1 MEALDVKVLIIC
13 EIWLPAASDYMA
25 IEGYRRRVSA
35 HVRRGGGIGIWVRDD
50 WGSELRKQLDID
62 HCLMITVAARGRK
75 VLIIGGHMPQRNQA
89 ALMYKVLEQV
99 KQCMEKVNVGFIIFM
114 ADWNRHLLQD
124 AKLSKW
130 LQDHHLHVVAQGEE
144 PRLHKDWCVVHRSM
158 AASEVAYLPELVDH
172 PIVVAKCMQ
181 HMRSSGTGEETEG
194 HPVSVKGWGEQD
206 KRTYGDALEMLTS
219 PAMTVEQWLQMNRE
233 VLAMTDA
240 QRQCNRKG
248 INVTDRLLFDM
259 QSQGLAADRQQ
270 DMISEMVAE
279 QRWAQRISD
288 SQLLRT
294 ASYTRQLSQKLCV
307 KAAKPFVAL
316 EKVWDPDTQRI
327 VQGEMMK
334 SVVAREAGR
343 KNVHING
350 GRWPAWMGQEQQE
363 VDDSVSK
370 VMQAS
375 RQKEGQVTGKQ
386 SAKDVSYAFALGEVI
401 DVLHTQANS
410 TMTVDGL
417 ATALLK
423 YAGVNVL
430 AVMAQLLASD
440 MRSLP
445 AVMFI
450 ALHLPLRKKPGLE
463 FNACLSQIVVTSAG
477 LRVSQKATLM
487 RLQRI
492 VSPENLGNFQHAA
505 LPGLACT
512 QLRRYMYTAMMIRL
526 RQGHDIAVL
535 FLDLSNGYGQTDR
548 GLLKEQVQ
556 WTPELHRPLEQQMQ
570 QYQRLKVHVQTAA
583 GRSAAYPVTSGV
595 IQGGGMDPYFYV
607 WNSKILKA
615 GIDRSSA
622 GKQLRLPDG
631 RQICIRAGVV
641 VLGILCNVLRKALNL
656 PRRTPK
662 LFFIADKGMGL
673 SDPYAKLWENGFVEL
688 MRAANSRH
696 EQVRVTTQQVLQDV
710 WRQTPPA
717 TAIVTDYH
725 HVCAWARSRSWVP
738 ELLENGVCG
747 DEWTSRLT
755 ADDLVG
761 IDTLLIVADTSGAED
776 RQRWGLACVVANVQG
791 LVYEVFS
798 AWIECKFTNSM
809 LLEATALT
817 EGINAMR
824 RRLSSLG
831 IKAMLLVVGADNK
844 QAIER
849 LSARTL
855 TYRGGDIMD
864 RLVADNVRAAQLFQ
878 VMYTWIPAQHDTG
891 HRDRLST
898 LNKLV
903 DKKSRTSQEKAEGD
917 QWSWPNAWHDGET
930 LGWKKDGILIV
941 NVQLAVQAELKAW
954 QPTVSESS
962 TGIQPNAH
970 VHYVHE
976 RAGLR
981 RWWQASRL
989 YHPRDMAAALLLSFY
1004 PSLRDL
1010 YSEDQDQQECPGCGE
1025 AADCAVQHRLQD
1037 CVFLRLNLE
1046 TLMGRIHEVLWYKVW
1061 QGWLLEY
1068 PERRCSVVLQWC
1080 LPRDATRVMDAWK
1093 QRNVQAW
1100 PLYHASF
1107 PAEQCYQAMAA
1118 LMQRG
1123 AGRMPAVVLHAIAEY
1138 ARPVHQP
1145 HDDSIQAYRRKW
1157 LSSHPLVGAV
1167 EVKQDADAPE
1177 CGVWVPVELLQ
1188 ALTAIC
1194 PGLRAAAHPRANK
1207 QAVFLAEKPY
1217 REAYDRHI
1225 SAQPRS
1231 RWQPRGNS
1239 SVSPRLRIHVARR
1252 PLTAAQQQSAGGS
1265 QVVEQRMV
1273 IGEFVVSLIA
1283 RGAIS
1288 LEILHRWDAVRR
1300 YLTDGPGSLV
1310 SCR

>member
-1 MEALDVKVLIIC
+1 MGNEHVEWVAANADPEILWHAGEFKYADTKVSVILGPDWVRRYGLLWCRRPRSPKEPEGKESVLCSLPDLIVTAKGARVGQTWSRKDGGTQHRKQPKIAIENVVRALMQQWSASGLQDLNIEKQVELLVETTSQWCTVQVRVLQEIPRSEGEYTEEMWKGVPRVLSGEDRVGLSCRSLFVNAYSMSPEKWSAIRSKVEALDIKVLIIC
-13 EIWLPAASDYMA
+13 EIWLPAASNYMA
-25 IEGYRRRVSA
+25 IEGYHRRVSA
-35 HVRRGGGIGIWVRDD
+35 HVRRGGGIRIWVRDD

-62 HCLMITVAARGRK
+62 HCLMIIVAARGRK

-89 ALMYKVLEQV
+89 ALMYRVLEQV
-99 KQCMEKVNVGFIIFM
+99 KQCMEKVNVRFIIFM

-181 HMRSSGTGEETEG
+181 HMHSSSTGEETEG

-206 KRTYGDALEMLTS
+206 KRTYGDTLEMLTS

-259 QSQGLAADRQQ
+259 QSQGLAADGQQ

-294 ASYTRQLSQKLCV
+294 ASYTRQLSQKLRV

-350 GRWPAWMGQEQQE
+350 GRWPPWMGQEQQE
-363 VDDSVSK
+363 VADSNSK

-375 RQKEGQVTGKQ
+375 RQKEGQVTGRP

-430 AVMAQLLASD
+430 TVMAQLLASD
-440 MRSLP
+440 MCSLP
-445 AVMFI
+445 AIMFI

-463 FNACLSQIVVTSAG
+463 FNACLRQIVVTSAG

-487 RLQRI
+487 RLQRV

-535 FLDLSNGYGQTDR
+535 FLNLSNGYGQTDR

-570 QYQRLKVHVQTAA
+570 QYRRLKVHVQTAA

-607 WNSKILKA
+607 WNSKIVKA

-622 GKQLRLPDG
+622 RTQLQLPDG
-631 RQICIRAGVV
+631 RQICIRAQAVVDDTSLWGDAPAQLQGEIENVMNVLRAMNAQCNPDKFGFLHLSGKRGTVKLCESSLQVGKHTVKAAGKSEYVKVLGANANPFSNSKADIVEVRKFSWHVKDRLHSHTPALPVLLTIIEGVLLLKWVYRRLMTWPSGILNPLPKGDGVV

-696 EQVRVTTQQVLQDV
+696 EQVRVATQQVLRDV

-725 HVCAWARSRSWVP
+725 HVCVWARSRSWEP
-738 ELLENGVCG
+738 ELLENGVGG
-747 DEWTSRLT
+747 DQWTSRLM
-755 ADDLVG
+755 ADDLAG
-761 IDTLLIVADTSGAED
+761 IYTQLIVADTSGAED
-776 RQRWGLACVVANVQG
+776 RQRWGLACAVANVQG
-791 LVYEVFS
+791 LVYEMFS
-798 AWIECKFTNSM
+798 AWIKCKFANSR

-817 EGINAMR
+817 EGINAVR
-824 RRLSSLG
+824 RRLCSLG

-844 QAIER
+844 QGVER

-855 TYRGGDIMD
+855 TYRGGDIVD
-864 RLVADNVRAAQLFQ
+864 RLVADNVRAAQFFQ

-891 HRDRLST
+891 HQDRLST

-917 QWSWPNAWHDGET
+917 RWLWPNARQGRPWYGKRM
-930 LGWKKDGILIV
+930 G
-941 NVQLAVQAELKAW
+941 
-954 QPTVSESS
+954 S
-962 TGIQPNAH
+962 
-970 VHYVHE
+970 
-976 RAGLR
+976 GL
-981 RWWQASRL
+981 
-989 YHPRDMAAALLLSFY
+989 
-1004 PSLRDL
+1004 
-1010 YSEDQDQQECPGCGE
+1010 
-1025 AADCAVQHRLQD
+1025 
-1037 CVFLRLNLE
+1037 
-1046 TLMGRIHEVLWYKVW
+1046 
-1061 QGWLLEY
+1061 
-1068 PERRCSVVLQWC
+1068 
-1080 LPRDATRVMDAWK
+1080 
-1093 QRNVQAW
+1093 
-1100 PLYHASF
+1100 
-1107 PAEQCYQAMAA
+1107 
-1118 LMQRG
+1118 
-1123 AGRMPAVVLHAIAEY
+1123 
-1138 ARPVHQP
+1138 
-1145 HDDSIQAYRRKW
+1145 
-1157 LSSHPLVGAV
+1157 
-1167 EVKQDADAPE
+1167 
-1177 CGVWVPVELLQ
+1177 
-1188 ALTAIC
+1188 
-1194 PGLRAAAHPRANK
+1194 
-1207 QAVFLAEKPY
+1207 
-1217 REAYDRHI
+1217 
-1225 SAQPRS
+1225 
-1231 RWQPRGNS
+1231 
-1239 SVSPRLRIHVARR
+1239 
-1252 PLTAAQQQSAGGS
+1252 
-1265 QVVEQRMV
+1265 
-1273 IGEFVVSLIA
+1273 
-1283 RGAIS
+1283 
-1288 LEILHRWDAVRR
+1288 
-1300 YLTDGPGSLV
+1300 
-1310 SCR
+1310 